1 MGSILPGQCPPLGHP
16 LTASPSVSLPTLAS
30 GGCVSSGVP
39 QRMALLAVEAVPRCC
54 VPCKEWA
61 NLKFELSDQK

>member
-1 MGSILPGQCPPLGHP
+1 MSVLSPGTP
-16 LTASPSVSLPTLAS
+16 VSLPTLAS
-30 GGCVSSGVP
+30 GGCASSGVP
-39 QRMALLAVEAVPRCC
+39 QRTALLAVEAVPRCC